1 MALLYGTG
9 RGREGRKG
17 EMEKAKLSLKHSGS
31 QEGISAALKV
41 RETAVK
47 YESYLRSAMM
57 IAAGREEVIYYCSS
71 YVAWRG

>member
-31 QEGISAALKV
+31 QEGISALKV
-41 RETAVK
+41 RETVK

>member
-1 MALLYGTG
+1 
-9 RGREGRKG
+9 
-17 EMEKAKLSLKHSGS
+17 MEKAKLSLKHSGS

-41 RETAVK
+41 RETVK
-47 YESYLRSAMM
+47 YESYLRGAMM